1 MFHVK
6 HKLKRVKQWNVRI
19 ANTDGYECYPFN
31 GPNSHEK
38 IKWTVIK
45 HQANN
50 KIMALIFEIDSQLLI
65 DIKLD
70 PDKGDILRQNI
81 KGVYPGYHMNKVH
94 WNTIAVNRTSL
105 TKDEMHELIK
115 ESAKLTLK

>member
-1 MFHVK
+1 MERQELIDLV
-6 HKLKRVKQWNVRI
+6 L
-19 ANTDGYECYPFN
+19 ANTDDYECYPFN

-45 HQANN
+45 HQSNY
-50 KIMALIFEIDSQLLI
+50 KVMALIFEIDDQLLI

-70 PDKGDILRQNI
+70 PDQGDILRQSET
-81 KGVYPGYHMNKVH
+81 GVYPGYYMNKVH

-105 TKDEMHELIK
+105 TNDEILGLIK

>member
-1 MFHVK
+1 M
-6 HKLKRVKQWNVRI
+6 KRQELIDLVL

-31 GPNSHEK
+31 GPNRHEK

-45 HQANN
+45 HQSNN
-50 KIMALIFEIDSQLLI
+50 KIMALIFEIDGQLLI

-70 PDKGDILRQNI
+70 PDQGDILRQSVT
-81 KGVYPGYHMNKVH
+81 GVYPGYHMNKVH

-105 TKDEMHELIK
+105 TNDEILGHIK
-115 ESAKLTLK
+115 ESAKLTAK

>member
-1 MFHVK
+1 MERQELIDLV
-6 HKLKRVKQWNVRI
+6 L

-45 HQANN
+45 HRSNH
-50 KIMALIFEIDSQLLI
+50 KIMALIFEIDGQLLI

-70 PDKGDILRQNI
+70 PDQGDILRQSETGI
-81 KGVYPGYHMNKVH
+81 YPGYHMNKVH
-94 WNTIAVNRTSL
+94 WNTIAVNLTSL
-105 TKDEMHELIK
+105 PNDEILELIK